1 MNSISRSFLSQY
13 AYNLRWAELPA
24 DIIPL
29 TAADWDIPFDEHIR
43 LRINQFLLNGGVPYG
58 NSTGIPEFKEA
69 LANYYESDKAATIDA
84 DQIIAT
90 NSAAKAIEDIYEFLL
105 QPGDEIL
112 VANPV
117 DFLLAEC
124 ANRMNVRTLRYSQ
137 TAQGISIDELNQ
149 LLTAKTKALVL
160 CNPHNPKGYLLS
172 DGNLQQLVQWA
183 EDKQLH
189 LIVDEVWSDV
199 MNKGKKFK
207 SIFHFTQHAWVI
219 YGFSKGF
226 GLAGMRL
233 GSIIAPNSHE
243 AKALA
248 DERGYYRTI
257 EGASVLSQIA
267 GLAALEWS
275 VKYSKICHQ
284 LFESNI
290 KHAVTEL
297 NQIDG
302 LHAELPDATFVVS
315 ILHNPN
321 WNTEEL
327 CGRLKEEA
335 RVAVVPGLEM
345 WFGSG
350 ANHSF
355 RLSLATSEEICRE
368 AISRITSWF
377 KNYGSTL

>member
-1 MNSISRSFLSQY
+1 
-13 AYNLRWAELPA
+13 
-24 DIIPL
+24 
-29 TAADWDIPFDEHIR
+29 
-43 LRINQFLLNGGVPYG
+43 
-58 NSTGIPEFKEA
+58 
-69 LANYYESDKAATIDA
+69 
-84 DQIIAT
+84 
-90 NSAAKAIEDIYEFLL
+90 
-105 QPGDEIL
+105 
-112 VANPV
+112 
-117 DFLLAEC
+117 
-124 ANRMNVRTLRYSQ
+124 
-137 TAQGISIDELNQ
+137 
-149 LLTAKTKALVL
+149 
-160 CNPHNPKGYLLS
+160 
-172 DGNLQQLVQWA
+172 
-183 EDKQLH
+183 
-189 LIVDEVWSDV
+189 